1 MGTTDTRG
9 GQRLISNIGSQ
20 LPPAYDRLARLQ
32 AYGNP
37 PVSTSCL
44 VGALG
49 LQTSDARLYMWI
61 LRIQIQVLTHHDVLV
76 GIL

>member
-1 MGTTDTRG
+1 MPQDTCE
-9 GQRLISNIGSQ
+9 GQRLISNIGPQ

-44 VGALG
+44 VGTLG
-49 LQTSDARLYMWI
+49 LQTSDVRLLWI
-61 LRIQIQVLTHHDVLV
+61 LRIQIQVLIHQGALV